1 MRSEGSTFESL
12 TFSLVLQVYAVGI
25 GNVYLDELRFIASDP
40 DIDHVFVLNSFND
53 APDFVDFLSF
63 TACDSKCT
71 DWNFP
76 VHNAQWLVLS
86 MLSLHCLSSIPTIIH
101 MIVFPSCTTIIK
113 YIMAYGDKDQRVY
126 KTSANVM

>member
-71 DWNFP
+71 D
-76 VHNAQWLVLS
+76 
-86 MLSLHCLSSIPTIIH
+86 
-101 MIVFPSCTTIIK
+101 
-113 YIMAYGDKDQRVY
+113 
-126 KTSANVM
+126 